1 MSDDNKRIIDYDAFN
16 ELPPNSWLVVDSEG
30 QGTGKIAPI
39 KIGATYEIQD
49 GAHSFT
55 LVGSNG
61 YSHTVD
67 IPYDSVQMSYSDY
80 DALTELEKMDG
91 TNRFVPDCP
100 TTELEPEIWQRVGR
114 DPLTTDEKTVSKAI
128 NELDSRSKAVNGD
141 AFSELVE
148 YSKGDYCI
156 HDNAM
161 YIYIADT
168 PSTGSWDA
176 LKWELTDIQTEF
188 TSIKSNLTNL
198 ESDLTDKASRTWI
211 YVGYGSTVTIPE
223 DYTEALVY
231 MFGRNTSGGNRR
243 IGAQLTFLPQLW
255 GEQVSNKIEFLLAGY
270 HISNTDHG
278 YGSLAVTNNGKSFSI
293 QSWTYGNGNA
303 GDTYIMVYY
312 RK

>member
-61 YSHTVD
+61 YTHTVD

-156 HDNAM
+156 YDNAM
-161 YIYIADT
+161 YTYIADT

-176 LKWELTDIQTEF
+176 SKWELTDIQTEF
-188 TSIKSNLTNL
+188 TSIKSNLMQKPQMLLNDNPNRLNTIIMPLILGQVSFSSGVATVNL
-198 ESDLTDKASRTWI
+198 SSHVPT
-211 YVGYGSTVTIPE
+211 G
-223 DYTEALVY
+223 Y
-231 MFGRNTSGGNRR
+231 MFSSMAFAQAEDTGTIAITGCLINASTSVATIKTSNQSFTGQTAINM
-243 IGAQLTFLPQLW
+243 ICFLY
-255 GEQVSNKIEFLLAGY
+255 ES
-270 HISNTDHG
+270 
-278 YGSLAVTNNGKSFSI
+278 
-293 QSWTYGNGNA
+293 
-303 GDTYIMVYY
+303 
-312 RK
+312 

>member
-67 IPYDSVQMSYSDY
+67 IPYDSVQMSYDDY
-80 DALTELEKMDG
+80 DALTELQKMDG

-100 TTELEPEIWQRVGR
+100 TSELEPEIWQRVGR

-128 NELDSRSKAVNGD
+128 NELDGRTKAVNGD
-141 AFSELVE
+141 AFDDTVT

-156 HDNAM
+156 YDNKM
-161 YIYIADT
+161 YTYNDNT
-168 PSTGSWDA
+168 PSSGAWDST
-176 LKWELTDIQTEF
+176 KWVQTDIQTEF
-188 TSIKSNLTNL
+188 TNIKSNLTHNVTFDYYEKTGTTDNRGL
-198 ESDLTDKASRTWI
+198 LLLTGLPYNYI
-211 YVGYGSTVTIPE
+211 PMYVENFSLVTMFFNGSGSTYAPYIQIKNYDNTYYTNQYVTLKIRCMVV
-223 DYTEALVY
+223 D
-231 MFGRNTSGGNRR
+231 G
-243 IGAQLTFLPQLW
+243 LTAP
-255 GEQVSNKIEFLLAGY
+255 
-270 HISNTDHG
+270 T
-278 YGSLAVTNNGKSFSI
+278 
-293 QSWTYGNGNA
+293 
-303 GDTYIMVYY
+303 
-312 RK
+312 